1 MRNIQEI
8 IHIGGIYYG
17 VLDYINILQCSIG
30 SADTITWYS
39 VKKQNDRSE
48 LGCEIGVIVA
58 VSLTVFALVLDIP
71 SAIMGGKK
79 IYVDEFPPTVTLQY
93 FQFVKTESEYLI
105 SFKNFNSDKYEKN
118 AKYCIS
124 YTALTKNVL
133 NIEKVGK

>member
-1 MRNIQEI
+1 MGYWTILI
-8 IHIGGIYYG
+8 FCSV
-17 VLDYINILQCSIG
+17 VLVVLI
-30 SADTITWYS
+30 TITWYS

-105 SFKNFNSDKYEKN
+105 SFKNFNSDKYEKKCEILHFIHSTYEEC
-118 AKYCIS
+118 A
-124 YTALTKNVL
+124 
-133 NIEKVGK
+133 

>member
-1 MRNIQEI
+1 MGYWTILI
-8 IHIGGIYYG
+8 FCSV
-17 VLDYINILQCSIG
+17 VLAVLI
-30 SADTITWYS
+30 TITWYS

-48 LGCEIGVIVA
+48 LGCE
-58 VSLTVFALVLDIP
+58 
-71 SAIMGGKK
+71 K
-79 IYVDEFPPTVTLQY
+79 IYVDEFPPTITLQY

-133 NIEKVGK
+133 NIEKVDK

>member
-1 MRNIQEI
+1 MGYWTILI
-8 IHIGGIYYG
+8 FCSV
-17 VLDYINILQCSIG
+17 VLAVLI
-30 SADTITWYS
+30 TITWYS

-58 VSLTVFALVLDIP
+58 ISFTVFALVLDIP

-79 IYVDEFPPTVTLQY
+79 IY
-93 FQFVKTESEYLI
+93 VKTESEYLI

-133 NIEKVGK
+133 NIEKVDK